1 MSLISDRAAHRLR
14 TGWIAW
20 RHERYACGRA
30 TALAWIEHGNALP
43 EQVYRVGAAATAGV
57 FSNVEELSEP
67 ASTWKWIVGPTGEFD
82 SNTPLDEGEEA
93 DRFWASLGV
102 TYDEYFAAGFIAA
115 IGDAYR
121 EVFRP

>member
-1 MSLISDRAAHRLR
+1 M
-14 TGWIAW
+14 
-20 RHERYACGRA
+20 
-30 TALAWIEHGNALP
+30 
-43 EQVYRVGAAATAGV
+43 
-57 FSNVEELSEP
+57 
-67 ASTWKWIVGPTGEFD
+67 GPTGEFD

-102 TYDEYFAAGFIAA
+102 TYDEYFAAGFMDA